1 MKLKKCRVG
10 MKVVFNNFGP
20 LVISLAY
27 REFAIRLYL
36 LISCINKRTV
46 NLRFGYICYMFVKP
60 KQLKRIK
67 D

>member
-20 LVISLAY
+20 LV
-27 REFAIRLYL
+27 
-36 LISCINKRTV
+36 ISCINKRTV

-60 KQLKRIK
+60 KQLEK
-67 D
+67 DKGLR